1 MSATYP
7 YEPDYAVRPG
17 AVLEER
23 MTVRGLSPTEL
34 ARRCDTSA
42 TLISGIISGD
52 TPIDSEMARRLER
65 VLDLDFRIWL
75 GIEANYRAHVARSA
89 EKRPVAQAAT

>member
-17 AVLEER
+17 AALEER
-23 MTVRGLSPTEL
+23 MAIRGLSTTEL
-34 ARRCDTSA
+34 ARRCGMSE

-65 VLDLDFRIWL
+65 VLELDFRIWL
-75 GIEANYRAHVARSA
+75 GIEANYRAHLARGGEKKPA
-89 EKRPVAQAAT
+89 EQAAT